1 MKIMNPTPEN
11 LRFHAAGHI
20 AAAAHIAMQEMDLT
34 KIPRAERLTAP
45 CASSILT
52 EVLKY
57 IDDPKVSAPPQ
68 LREKLVAC
76 IEDPCNNVILMT
88 QLEGWFC
95 DPLNTLLEK
104 GGM

>member
-1 MKIMNPTPEN
+1 MNPTPEN

-20 AAAAHIAMQEMDLT
+20 AAAALIVLQEADLD

-45 CASSILT
+45 CASAILS

-57 IDDPKVSAPPQ
+57 VDDPKVSAPPQ
-68 LREKLVAC
+68 LRSKLVAC
-76 IEDPCNNVILMT
+76 IEDPCNSLMLMT

-104 GGM
+104 GGV